1 MTRQFFLAALL
12 LLILFTFQTPPEL
25 SLPKESNL
33 SLASFDVSIPDLL
46 GRVGGKEEP
55 KIELT
60 LDARSAYI
68 LDISENKVLFEKNS
82 SDPLPLASI
91 AKLMTAVLLDEKVLD
106 GTLLPAL
113 GDRFKKEDLIGLM
126 LAASSNEAAF
136 EAAEFASEGEVESF
150 VGEMNERARTLGLS
164 SMSFLNPHGLDI
176 KTASGKIPGAVGNAL
191 DALRLLTYV
200 YEDYPELLERTRLSQ
215 FEIISGAGK
224 IITVIN
230 TNEAIGDIPNLI
242 GSKTGSTALAGGN
255 LVFLFNAEGH
265 NVAVSIL
272 GSSDEGRFEDA
283 RKIVQAVVQYYQNI

>member
-1 MTRQFFLAALL
+1 
-12 LLILFTFQTPPEL
+12 
-25 SLPKESNL
+25 
-33 SLASFDVSIPDLL
+33 
-46 GRVGGKEEP
+46 
-55 KIELT
+55 
-60 LDARSAYI
+60 
-68 LDISENKVLFEKNS
+68 
-82 SDPLPLASI
+82 
-91 AKLMTAVLLDEKVLD
+91 
-106 GTLLPAL
+106 
-113 GDRFKKEDLIGLM
+113 
-126 LAASSNEAAF
+126 
-136 EAAEFASEGEVESF
+136 
-150 VGEMNERARTLGLS
+150 MNERARTLGLS